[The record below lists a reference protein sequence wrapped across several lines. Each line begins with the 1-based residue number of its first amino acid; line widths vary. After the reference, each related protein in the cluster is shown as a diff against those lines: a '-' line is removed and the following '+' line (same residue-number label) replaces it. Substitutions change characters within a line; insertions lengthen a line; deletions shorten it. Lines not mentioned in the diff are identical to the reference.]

1 MARPKGI
8 EASVVVDGQAL
19 TEYEDR
25 DTPDESSEHT
35 SAVTRYIEAVSDAEF
50 SISVTVP
57 RSHKFAKD
65 GLSFRL
71 SLDGIW
77 VKTWLC
83 RKAKI
88 MELGQD
94 WHTTIAGSDV
104 KNGKEW
110 CLRPFKFNDI
120 QIGKTSLQN
129 SRDVR
134 R

>member
-8 EASVVVDGQAL
+8 EASVVVDGKAL
-19 TEYEDR
+19 TEYEDE

-35 SAVTRYIEAVSDAEF
+35 SAVSKYIEAVSDAEF
-50 SISVTVP
+50 SVSVTVP
-57 RSHKFAKD
+57 KSHKFAKD

-94 WHTTIAGSDV
+94 WYTTIAGSEV
-104 KNGKEW
+104 KNGKAW
-110 CLRPFKFNDI
+110 CLKPFKFNNLK
-120 QIGKTSLQN
+120 IGKTSLQKP
-129 SRDVR
+129 SDFRY
-134 R
+134 